1 MTAYWMD
8 RIKKGDEAEYAKY
21 REAAAPLGAALGD
34 QRLIVMGGRREVLEG
49 SDDFDDLVIWS
60 HPSFER
66 MVAFHESPEY
76 QAAARFRRE
85 SGSVNEIVIAEG
97 VEGAPHDQTFG
108 AYWVAFSTVIVPEQ
122 YQKYAKA
129 AGVGRETMPVERLV
143 GGGHYQ
149 AMESPSGA
157 NRFIIGGWPTFEGAV
172 ERFHS
177 DEYQA
182 AAALRRSGA
191 GEVRLC
197 VVEAAKPRG

>member
-8 RIKKGDEAEYAKY
+8 RIKVGDEVEYAKY
-21 REAAAPLGAALGD
+21 REAAAPLGATLGD
-34 QRLIVMGGRREVLEG
+34 QRLVVMDGRREVLEG
-49 SDDFDDLVIWS
+49 PDDFDKFVIWS

-76 QAAARFRRE
+76 QAAAAFRRE
-85 SGSVNEIVIAEG
+85 SGSMNEIVIAEG
-97 VEGAPHDQTFG
+97 VEGAAHDQTFG
-108 AYWVAFSTVIVPEQ
+108 AYWVAFSTVLEPEQ
-122 YQKYAKA
+122 YGKYVKA
-129 AGVGRETMPVERLV
+129 AAVGRETMPVERLV

-172 ERFHS
+172 ARFHS

-182 AAALRRSGA
+182 AAALRRDGG
-191 GEVRLC
+191 GEVWLC
-197 VVEAAKPRG
+197 VVEAAKPRT